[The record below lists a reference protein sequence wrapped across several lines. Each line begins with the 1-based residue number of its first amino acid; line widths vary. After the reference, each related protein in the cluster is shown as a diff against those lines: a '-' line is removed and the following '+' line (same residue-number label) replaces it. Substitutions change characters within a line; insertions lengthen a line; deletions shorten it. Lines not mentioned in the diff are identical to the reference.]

1 MNFSMVRLLSLPVLI
16 LVGITAGAYWLDRAA
31 PVLELDGIAVEV
43 EDPAF
48 ASVPRCVGENDD
60 VIADNLRDTFPR
72 EGRVTSYQL
81 FNCPRAF
88 DRLTVSF
95 TGEVIG
101 ELINRRGGVW
111 VQVNDDPYALTYGPL
126 VGHSAH
132 VGFNSGVAV
141 WLPDGTHEF
150 IETLGRP
157 ATRGD
162 VIRIVGTF
170 YRADPQNGGSLT
182 IRAASSELVAPGFVI
197 DEPLHTL
204 QLVVAIVLGGLAL
217 AALTFAQLARRRR

>member
-1 MNFSMVRLLSLPVLI
+1 MNFSMVRLLSIPVLI

-31 PVLELDGIAVEV
+31 PVLELDGIAVDV
-43 EDPAF
+43 DDPAF
-48 ASVPRCVGENDD
+48 AYVPRCVGENDD
-60 VIADNLRDTFPR
+60 VIANDLRDTFPR

-101 ELINRRGGVW
+101 DLITRRGGVW
-111 VQVNDDPYALTYGPL
+111 VQVNDDPYALTYGPI

-132 VGFNSGVAV
+132 VGFNSGIAV
-141 WLPDGTHEF
+141 WLPDGTHEL
-150 IETLGRP
+150 IEMLGRP

-170 YRADPQNGGSLT
+170 YRADPNDGGGLT
-182 IRAASSELVAPGFVI
+182 IRAESTELVAPGFVV

-204 QLVVAIVLGGLAL
+204 QLVVAGVLTVLSV
-217 AALTFAQLARRRR
+217 AALTFAHRARRHR